1 MIFICFDGLL
11 CSCFD
16 MNSAV
21 VERVNSAIC
30 CNVLVFPSVRTI
42 QITEKKGYRKNGVAL
57 NYSFDI

>member
-30 CNVLVFPSVRTI
+30 CNVLVFPSVQTI
-42 QITEKKGYRKNGVAL
+42 QITEKKDK
-57 NYSFDI
+57 